1 MNSEYKSC
9 LKQLNDENKKLVKKI
24 ALYIESRNLNGV
36 AGEELLGD
44 IAGMALECQK
54 RNESFSEQI
63 GDYQDFARALVKNS
77 PRRNAAET
85 LFWIFAWIVGAVG
98 AIVPLLWITEF
109 ITPDFTPAKNNG
121 LEFIAPIAYIIKYT
135 VFVGGAMLGWFAAFR
150 LSYRSRTAV
159 MSIYIAILIF
169 SFAVFSVSTSLIPSS
184 PSCTVNILLWCVIL
198 TLAVFVCLLAKH
210 LTALTV
216 AYNRARK
223 QRKLNLY

>member
-1 MNSEYKSC
+1 MNNEYKSC
-9 LKQLNDENKKLVKKI
+9 IRQLNAENKKLVKKI

-36 AGEELLGD
+36 AREELLGD

-85 LFWIFAWIVGAVG
+85 AFWVLAWIVGAVG
-98 AIVPLLWITEF
+98 AIVPLLWLAEF
-109 ITPDFTPAKNNG
+109 IIPELSPARNSG
-121 LEFIAPIAYIIKYT
+121 FDFIAPLAYILKYT
-135 VFVGGAMLGWFAAFR
+135 VFVGGAMLGWFVAFR
-150 LSYRSRTAV
+150 LTYRSKAAV

-169 SFAVFSVSTSLIPSS
+169 SFAVFSLSTRLMPESPDCPVSI
-184 PSCTVNILLWCVIL
+184 ILWCLIFI
-198 TLAVFVCLLAKH
+198 LAVFVCLMSKH
-210 LTALTV
+210 ITALTV

-223 QRKLNLY
+223 QRKSNLQ